1 MSGVNWNRA
10 ANIASESSKDTA
22 DDMSTNADCNDSSAQ
37 SEESSPEVFS
47 GAVSVPAY
55 RQKSTQTNEWEQ
67 LGARPKE
74 RPPLWKGSV
83 EPTGPVVPNVDG
95 TPSQDGEAASSE
107 ETHCASEN
115 ASSNHLSITGDQV
128 ASREIDEPCCT
139 KSETRRSSLPGASY
153 MERMLN
159 HIESNRAEPYPIGCQ
174 VASSPDERRS
184 LRFSLS
190 PPVSMGANEEGEAVG
205 GSAFNVLA
213 NGNTGLVPSITAGS
227 NGADSQL
234 LLEATASGETQ
245 CAPGNASSSQSSITG
260 DQVASREIDEPC
272 CTESETRRS
281 SLPGASY
288 MERMLNH
295 IESNRA
301 EPYPIGCQ
309 VASSPD
315 ERRSLR
321 FSLSP
326 PVSMGAN
333 EKGEAMGGSAFN
345 EPLNRNAEVVPA
357 STPNSSC
364 QPPASTGNFASVDA
378 ENLPSSCSVNLL
390 NTTDNQVASQA
401 VAEPCH
407 ITEPV
412 LPNDNSDE
420 SMLDRN
426 TEDESADATINAAL
440 LALAQRIQEAC
451 AHVEREREERE
462 REREGWERANRRLQG
477 QVVGSN
483 SEVPVPM
490 VDYTA
495 DSLDSIHNSASAF
508 QQGVARAR
516 ALARIEAAAREEV
529 NRRWCRCT
537 QPAGEVSICCLDFLR
552 LILKHRL
559 VLSLEDNSHVKNHVE
574 GQQVPCEFS
583 CYPDKFFQP

>member
-1 MSGVNWNRA
+1 MHQGYEDNGGRMSGVNWNRA

-55 RQKSTQTNEWEQ
+55 RQKSTQTNEWER

-74 RPPLWKGSV
+74 RPPLQKGSV
-83 EPTGPVVPNVDG
+83 EPTRPVVPSVDG
-95 TPSQDGEAASSE
+95 IPSQDGEAASSE

-128 ASREIDEPCCT
+128 TFQDVYEPCRT
-139 KSETRRSSLPGASY
+139 ESESYRGSLLGASY
-153 MERMLN
+153 MEYMRN
-159 HIESNRAEPYPIGCQ
+159 HINSNRALPYMIGCQ
-174 VASSPDERRS
+174 VASVWPDEPSS
-184 LRFSLS
+184 LKFSLL
-190 PPVSMGANEEGEAVG
+190 PLAAMGANEEGEAVG
-205 GSAFNVLA
+205 GSAFNVPA
-213 NGNTGLVPSITAGS
+213 HGNTGLVPSITPGS

-245 CAPGNASSSQSSITG
+245 CAPGNASSNQSSITG
-260 DQVASREIDEPC
+260 DQVAAREIDEPC

-295 IESNRA
+295 IESNRT

-333 EKGEAMGGSAFN
+333 EKGEVMGGSAFN
-345 EPLNRNAEVVPA
+345 EPLNGNTEVVPA
-357 STPNSSC
+357 STPNSSY

-390 NTTDNQVASQA
+390 NTTDSQVASQA

-537 QPAGEVSICCLDFLR
+537 QPAGKVSSCCLVFLGVIPKCN
-552 LILKHRL
+552 LALL
-559 VLSLEDNSHVKNHVE
+559 LEDNSHVKNYVK
-574 GQQVPCEFS
+574 GQ
-583 CYPDKFFQP
+583 